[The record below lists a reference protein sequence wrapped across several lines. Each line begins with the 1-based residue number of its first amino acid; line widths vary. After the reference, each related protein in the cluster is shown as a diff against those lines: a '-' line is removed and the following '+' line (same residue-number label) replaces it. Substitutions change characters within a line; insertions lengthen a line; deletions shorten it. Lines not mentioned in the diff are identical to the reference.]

1 MNETQL
7 VSSSAIAWLGAG
19 LGAIFG
25 WVGNRTNFC
34 TMGAISDVVNMG
46 AWRRA
51 RMWMFAAGVAIL
63 ATGALQLAGQIDI
76 GKSIYA
82 GTRLLWM
89 SHLVGGLMFG
99 IGMTLAGG
107 CGAKTLIRLGGGN
120 LRALVVYA
128 FMAIAAY
135 MTLKGLFAVWR
146 VAVLEPVSIV
156 LPAAQDL
163 PSLLARGAGLERRA
177 ALLALMAIAGGGL
190 VGLALAG
197 REFRQ
202 REPLLGGLAIGLLVA
217 AGWYVTGHIG
227 YVADHPDTLQEAFIG
242 TNSGRAESLSF
253 VAPYAYTMELL
264 TFWSDSSRIVT
275 FGIAL
280 GLGAVAG
287 SAACALASRQFRIES
302 FHDVGDLRRHLIG
315 AVLMGAGGI
324 TALGC
329 TIGQGI
335 SDIST
340 LSIGSILTTIAIVA
354 GSAATMKVQEWR
366 ETAE

>member
-1 MNETQL
+1 
-7 VSSSAIAWLGAG
+7 V
-19 LGAIFG
+19 FG

-34 TMGAISDVVNMG
+34 TMGAVSDVVNIG

-51 RMWMFAAGVAIL
+51 RMWIFAAGVAII
-63 ATGALQLAGQIDI
+63 ATGALQLAGQIDV
-76 GKSIYA
+76 GKSIYT
-82 GTRLLWM
+82 GSRLLWL
-89 SHLVGGLMFG
+89 SHLAGGLMFG
-99 IGMTLAGG
+99 VGMTLAGG
-107 CGAKTLIRLGGGN
+107 CGSKNLIRLGGGN
-120 LRALVVYA
+120 LRGLVVFA

-146 VAVLEPVSIV
+146 AAVLDPVAVT

-163 PSLLARGAGLERRA
+163 PSLLSRVTGIERRT
-177 ALLALMAIAGGGL
+177 ALLALVAVAGGGL
-190 VGLALAG
+190 VVFALAG
-197 REFRQ
+197 RDFRQ
-202 REPLLGGLAIGLLVA
+202 RDPLLGGLAIGLLVA
-217 AGWYVTGHIG
+217 LGWYVTGHVG
-227 YVADHPDTLQEAFIG
+227 YVADHPETLQEAFIG

-264 TFWSDSSRIVT
+264 TYWSDASRIVT

-280 GLGAVAG
+280 SLGVIGG
-287 SAACALASRQFRIES
+287 SAAYALASGRFRLEA

-335 SDIST
+335 SGVST

-354 GSAATMKVQEWR
+354 GGAATMKYQYWR
-366 ETAE
+366 EMSA